1 MQNQNVNQT
10 EPADPFEQ
18 KLLRSASGRK
28 ANSRGKLSGALLGK
42 ASGAERVA
50 GYDNNLWSIDGQPV
64 RFHSIGG
71 GKMNFTLNP
80 ETEPDR
86 LIAAFSEGEP
96 MKDKQLRS
104 LLYGL
109 KLEDCLRSGRVTKS
123 KTAPGRL
130 SVSLSQVRRVRLGDA
145 YLPAQFTEAE
155 TVADRM
161 DLMDAIDELAP
172 EALATMMDAETTAN
186 IRKFVL
192 DSREQPASPTGPA
205 SVPPIEEAATA
216 AGQVPAES
224 AGEVDFDEAKNEDAG

>member
-1 MQNQNVNQT
+1 MSENSIANQT
-10 EPADPFEQ
+10 EPTDPFEQ

-50 GYDNNLWSIDGQPV
+50 GYDNNLWAIEGEPV

-71 GKMNFTLNP
+71 GKVNFTLNP

-96 MKDKQLRS
+96 KNDKPLRS

-109 KLEDCLRSGRVTKS
+109 KLEDCLRSGRLTKS

-145 YLPAQFTEAE
+145 YLPAEYTETE
-155 TVADRM
+155 TVTDRM
-161 DLMDAIDELAP
+161 ELMDVIDQLSP
-172 EALATMMDAETTAN
+172 EVLATMMDETTKLS
-186 IRKFVL
+186 IRDFVL
-192 DSREQPASPTGPA
+192 AGRERPTPEASQA
-205 SVPPIEEAATA
+205 SLPLLQRAAMSGA
-216 AGQVPAES
+216 EVPADPADGDVDEPM
-224 AGEVDFDEAKNEDAG
+224 GEGE